1 MAKKEL
7 INEKF
12 PFIWHG
18 GDYCPEQWQ
27 YAPEILNEDMRLFD
41 KAGINA
47 LTVNM
52 FAWSTIEPEE
62 GKYDFSY
69 LDDVFERAEK
79 HGKLIILGT
88 PSGARPAYMAKNI
101 PKFCVQTSLDKKIF
115 SEIGIIIALPHRN
128 TGSLLRKLTENLQS
142 VTKIQRALQ
151 CGIFQT
157 NLTASAIVSYA
168 KKLSENG
175 LRCDM
180 TIILTSLILH
190 IGTLSGAT
198 HIRRGTK

>member
-1 MAKKEL
+1 MFLKEPKSTASSL
-7 INEKF
+7 F
-12 PFIWHG
+12 WGRRAVQDLRIW
-18 GDYCPEQWQ
+18 Q
-27 YAPEILNEDMRLFD
+27 
-41 KAGINA
+41 
-47 LTVNM
+47 
-52 FAWSTIEPEE
+52 
-62 GKYDFSY
+62 
-69 LDDVFERAEK
+69 
-79 HGKLIILGT
+79 
-88 PSGARPAYMAKNI
+88 KNI